1 MTLRNKLFILFLSVS
16 LIPFWAIGIG
26 IYFLVEDNIL
36 NVSTNLT
43 SEIATRK
50 ESQLTE
56 ILRKDI
62 NNLPSI
68 KADEE
73 LNSLLAKYPA
83 WTLVEQDKVNKLLG
97 ESITVDSTFE
107 KIYILDQDGIVA
119 GSTDGG
125 LVGEDYS
132 LEEFFNRGVKSLTTS
147 VFGKNE
153 EGEIIRYYAAP
164 ISIGGTSIGTVV
176 AEARTE
182 EMQRIVL
189 DSTGL
194 GETGESYVIRA
205 ENSGG
210 IKFITHTRFDSDAAL
225 KRVIPGGIE
234 NSLEWTALY
243 EGSEGVFDLEDYR
256 GERVIASAKEISGA
270 TLMDGRGFLKLVV
283 KKDVSEVIAPL
294 NRIRVIFFGGT
305 LVLTLVLL
313 VIAAIFIKSA
323 IKPIHLLAMAAR
335 KISEGDLSQTV
346 EIKSKDELGQLASTF
361 NMMSANLSERSV
373 ELNKKTEDLK
383 QKVGELAKAREE
395 AEGERARDEEI
406 LRSIGDGLVVIDK
419 SGSIKMA
426 SRIFGEMLG
435 LDADKIIGLN
445 WLDVISLKYENG
457 DTVPLEKTPI
467 AQVFSSGSRVSTA
480 PITEKRAR
488 LYIAL
493 RAGKKIPVQITAS
506 PIMAGNSASAVV
518 AIFRNV
524 VREIETERSKTEFVA
539 VASHKLRTPLSAV
552 KWYLEILLADDI
564 KNLRAEQLDS
574 LQEVGRGNQ
583 RMIDLVDALLNTSRI
598 ELGEFSL
605 RPAQVEIKP
614 VIKEIIGEMQRA
626 IAENG
631 LILTEHYDDDLP
643 RLETDK
649 DLFSVVIKNLL
660 SNAVKYSDKNIGV
673 EISAQK
679 INKERPD
686 SESNRAILI
695 KIYDDGIG
703 IPESARDYVF
713 TKLFRADN
721 AKLRDPEGSGL
732 GLYMTKSIIDQT
744 GGRIWFESK
753 ENEGSTFNV
762 LVPAKWRQEME

>member
-1 MTLRNKLFILFLSVS
+1 MTLRNKLFILFLLVS

-26 IYFLVEDNIL
+26 IYFLVEDNVL
-36 NVSTNLT
+36 NVSTNLM
-43 SEIATRK
+43 SEIAARK

-56 ILRKDI
+56 ILRRDI
-62 NNLPSI
+62 NNLPSV

-83 WTLVEQDKVNKLLG
+83 WTSAEQNAANNLLQR
-97 ESITVDSTFE
+97 SMSADSAFE
-107 KIYILDQDGIVA
+107 RIYILDQRGIVI
-119 GSTDGG
+119 GSTDGL

-132 LEEFFNRGVKSLTTS
+132 LEEFFNKGVKSLTTS
-147 VFGKNE
+147 VFGRNE
-153 EGEIIRYYAAP
+153 AGEIIRYYAAP
-164 ISIGGTSIGTVV
+164 ISIGKTSIGAVV
-176 AEARTE
+176 AEARTD
-182 EMQRIVL
+182 EMFRIVL

-210 IKFITHTRFDSDAAL
+210 VKFITPTRFDADAAL
-225 KRVIPGGIE
+225 KRVIPGGVE

-243 EGSEGVFDLEDYR
+243 NGSAGVFDSQDYR
-256 GERVIASAKEISGA
+256 GERAIASAKEISGA
-270 TLMDGRGFLKLVV
+270 TLMDGKGFLKLIV
-283 KKDVSEVIAPL
+283 KKDVSEIIAPL
-294 NRIRVIFFGGT
+294 NQIRVIFFGGT

-313 VIAAIFIKSA
+313 AIAAIFIKSA
-323 IKPIHLLAMAAR
+323 INPIHSLAIAAR

-346 EIKSKDELGQLASTF
+346 EIKSNDEVGQLASTF
-361 NMMSANLSERSV
+361 NVMSANLSERSA
-373 ELNKKTEDLK
+373 ELNKRTEDLK
-383 QKVGELAKAREE
+383 QKVEELAKARAE

-406 LRSIGDGLVVIDK
+406 LRSIGDGLLVIDK
-419 SGSIKMA
+419 SGIIKLA
-426 SRIFGEMLG
+426 SRIFSEMLG

-457 DTVPLEKTPI
+457 DTVPPEKTPI
-467 AQVFSSGSRVSTA
+467 AQVFSSRSRVSTA

-493 RAGKKIPVQITAS
+493 KTGKRIPVQITAS
-506 PIMAGNSASAVV
+506 PIIAGDSVAAVV
-518 AIFRNV
+518 AIFRNI
-524 VREIETERSKTEFVA
+524 VREIETERSKTEFVS

-564 KNLRAEQLDS
+564 KNLRAEQLDN
-574 LQEVGRGNQ
+574 LQEVVRGNQ

-605 RPAQVEIKP
+605 SPAQVEIKP
-614 VIKEIIGEMQRA
+614 ALKEIIGEMQKA

-631 LILTEHYDDDLP
+631 LILSEHYDDDLP

-649 DLFSVVIKNLL
+649 DLFSIVIKNLL
-660 SNAVKYSDKNIGV
+660 SNAIKYADKNIGIEV
-673 EISAQK
+673 STQK

-686 SESNRAILI
+686 LERNQAILI

-703 IPESARDYVF
+703 IPESAKDYIF

-732 GLYMTKSIIDQT
+732 GLYMAKSIIDQT
-744 GGRIWFESK
+744 GGKIWFESK
-753 ENEGSTFNV
+753 ENEGSAFNV
-762 LVPAKWRQEME
+762 LVPAKWKQEME